1 VAKLR
6 LKWIK
11 SGIGYPRDQRR
22 TMRALGFHRL
32 GGEVVHEDT
41 PVSRGMIN
49 KISHLIKIE
58 TVKDGTE

>member
-22 TMRALGFHRL
+22 TMSFHRL